1 MFNINRG
8 VINPDY
14 REHPAIASQKR
25 IKIAGLHDSDIEM
38 VLAMVQHRNGQVSM
52 VLDSTEQS
60 FEQYLKLHQLMA
72 EVMKEMDR
80 RLQLYAM
87 TVPGDK

>member
-1 MFNINRG
+1 MANINLG
-8 VINPDY
+8 LVNPDY
-14 REHPAIASQKR
+14 REHPKVASQKR
-25 IKIAGLHDSDIEM
+25 IKIAGIYDSDIEM

-60 FEQYLKLHQLMA
+60 FEQYLKLHQLMV

-80 RLQLYAM
+80 RLALHAM